1 MGTTFPTTDVVIG
14 GASGMGLAV
23 ATLLSRSHP
32 VVIADLDFER
42 AQAVVQDLAAI
53 GSDSSAVYCDVTDV
67 DSVTSLAQEVSSACR
82 LRALVVSA
90 GLSSGQAS
98 GDRVMKVN
106 LVGTASVLESFGPMI
121 NDETVAVGFGS
132 IAAYRASILPGL
144 FEVIDSP
151 LEPNLVGRLEQIGA
165 NVVDD
170 ARAAYRWSK
179 LGVVRLCRRLAP
191 IWAEAGARVLSIS
204 PGIVDTPMSR
214 FEADKRP
221 ELVAE
226 SLRAP
231 LRRRGRPEEIAAM
244 VEFLCSNRASFVTG
258 VDVIVDGGLLALE
271 AT

>member
-1 MGTTFPTTDVVIG
+1 MGTTFPTRDVVVG
-14 GASGMGLAV
+14 GASGMGLAT
-23 ATLLSRSHP
+23 ATLLSKSHP
-32 VVIADLDFER
+32 VVIADRDLER
-42 AQAVVQDLAAI
+42 AQAVAEDLTTI
-53 GSDSSAVYCDVTDV
+53 GSDVTAIHCDVTDV
-67 DSVTSLAQEVSSACR
+67 DSVTSLAQEVSKGCQ
-82 LRALVVSA
+82 LRALVISA

-98 GDRVMKVN
+98 GDRVMEVN

-121 NDETVAVGFGS
+121 NDQTVAVGFGS

-144 FEVIDSP
+144 LDVIDNP
-151 LEPNLVGRLEQIGA
+151 LEPALVGRLDGIGA
-165 NVVDD
+165 DVVND

-191 IWAEAGARVLSIS
+191 TWGKSGARVLSIS
-204 PGIVDTPMSR
+204 PGIVDTPMSK

-231 LRRRGRPEEIAAM
+231 LRRRGHPEEIAAV
-244 VEFLCSNRASFVTG
+244 VEFLCSNKASFVTG
-258 VDVIVDGGLLALE
+258 VDLIIDGGLLAID